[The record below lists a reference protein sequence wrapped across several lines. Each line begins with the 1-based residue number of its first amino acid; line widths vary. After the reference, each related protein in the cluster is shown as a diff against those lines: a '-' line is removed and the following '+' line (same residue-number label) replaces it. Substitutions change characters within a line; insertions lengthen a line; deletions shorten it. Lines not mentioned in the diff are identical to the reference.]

1 MSANKLSPLHAQ
13 RVVEARLGREPQDML
28 EAAVALEA
36 WAGMRALD
44 ALGTGR
50 DLMRST
56 RRESQPSI
64 GKLPLPDA
72 QEGLAVEAI
81 AFVVVVISIACWA
94 APLAAGLGAGVV
106 EHGLILA
113 LPLTLALQWGLRSR
127 YLGRP
132 KGLAQLG
139 RRPLAL
145 LLSALALVA
154 VPSALLGLEGTVA
167 GLLTVT
173 WTGGTVLIRRRWS
186 VGYAAGI
193 MLATAA
199 MLAGLP
205 ALAVLAAIAVAT
217 SIAVLIAV
225 RGSVTLAGRPPGRLG
240 RAVTAGVIGAGMGIL
255 LVADRSIDW
264 SVGAVPA
271 VALIPSTIASF
282 WGGYHLWQFQ
292 YVIPKALS
300 GVAIFNANNRGL
312 GWPPLQ
318 ILLGAVGRLV
328 LLTAVLSA
336 ALLLGADALG
346 MATSGISVLVGFGLV
361 ALATMLVSL
370 LESVGRGTWALAAVL
385 CAIVGEELV
394 RIQDFDPF
402 PGAGLIV
409 GASAA
414 VLVALPAATAMM
426 SRPAR
431 TLATSL
437 WIS

>member
-1 MSANKLSPLHAQ
+1 
-13 RVVEARLGREPQDML
+13 
-28 EAAVALEA
+28 
-36 WAGMRALD
+36 
-44 ALGTGR
+44 
-50 DLMRST
+50 
-56 RRESQPSI
+56 
-64 GKLPLPDA
+64 
-72 QEGLAVEAI
+72 
-81 AFVVVVISIACWA
+81 
-94 APLAAGLGAGVV
+94 
-106 EHGLILA
+106 
-113 LPLTLALQWGLRSR
+113 
-127 YLGRP
+127 
-132 KGLAQLG
+132 
-139 RRPLAL
+139 
-145 LLSALALVA
+145 
-154 VPSALLGLEGTVA
+154 
-167 GLLTVT
+167 
-173 WTGGTVLIRRRWS
+173 
-186 VGYAAGI
+186 
-193 MLATAA
+193 
-199 MLAGLP
+199 
-205 ALAVLAAIAVAT
+205 
-217 SIAVLIAV
+217 VLIAV